1 MARILLLTLVFRPDN
16 VSTAQIM
23 GDLALDLQSRG
34 HTLQVITTIPHYN
47 RDAEA
52 DARQPLRS
60 WLGGVI
66 RRSDYNGIPVYHVF
80 IPQKGGN
87 KLLRMVGWMGFHLG
101 SLLLGSILS
110 FKPEIILAPSPPLTI
125 GVVAWFLGKL
135 RRCPWVYNVQE
146 IYPDIAI
153 NLGELRN
160 PSLIRFFQ
168 RLERFVY
175 RSAAGL
181 AVISE
186 GMVERILAKGVP
198 REKVHLIPNFVDLTE
213 FVPGEKCNPFSLEH
227 GLQDQLVV
235 LYAGNMGKPQGLDV
249 LIDAAALLRDE
260 RGIRF
265 VLMGTGSERAA
276 LEERAR
282 VLKLSNV
289 LFLGQQPYNSMGAV
303 HATASICFVSQAPR
317 TASDGIP
324 SKVFRILGSG
334 RPILASTSSD
344 SDLAR
349 IVRNAEGGSIV
360 PPGDPDAI
368 AATLRKALVNQSEWA
383 ALGMRG
389 REYVKQ
395 HFSRPMIAERYH
407 QLLTQLARS
416 TSRNS

>member
-34 HTLQVITTIPHYN
+34 HQVEVITTIPHYN
-47 RDAEA
+47 RDKEA
-52 DARQPLRS
+52 DARQPIRS
-60 WLGGVI
+60 WLGGAI

-101 SLLLGSILS
+101 SLLLGSVLS

-125 GVVAWFLGKL
+125 GIVAWFLGKL

-175 RSAAGL
+175 GSAAGL

-213 FVPGEKCNPFSLEH
+213 FVPGEKRNPFSIEH
-227 GLQDQLVV
+227 GLEDQLVV

-249 LIDAAALLRDE
+249 LIDAAAHLVDTPA
-260 RGIRF
+260 IRF
-265 VLMGTGSERAA
+265 VLMGTGSERSA

-282 VLKLSNV
+282 KLKLSNV
-289 LFLGQQPYNSMGAV
+289 LFLGQQPYSSMGAV

-334 RPILASTSSD
+334 RPILASTSPD

-349 IVRNAEGGSIV
+349 IVRGAEAGLVV
-360 PPGDPDAI
+360 PPGDPLAI
-368 AATLRKALVNQSEWA
+368 ADVLRSALLRQQEWA
-383 ALGMRG
+383 AMGLRG
-389 REYVKQ
+389 REFVKLN
-395 HFSRPMIAERYH
+395 FSRPLIAERYH
-407 QLLTQLARS
+407 QLLSLLATS
-416 TSRNS
+416 NSRNP

>member
-23 GDLALDLQSRG
+23 GDLALDLKARG

-52 DARQPLRS
+52 DARQPLHA

-66 RRSDYNGIPVYHVF
+66 RRSEYQGIPVYHVF

-87 KLLRMVGWMGFHLG
+87 KLLRMAGWMGFHIGSLILG
-101 SLLLGSILS
+101 SLLR
-110 FKPEIILAPSPPLTI
+110 FKPQIILAPSPPLTI
-125 GVVAWFLGKL
+125 GVVAWLLGKL

-160 PSLIRFFQ
+160 PAIIRGFQ
-168 RLERFVY
+168 FLERFVY
-175 RSAAGL
+175 RTAAGL

-198 REKVHLIPNFVDLTE
+198 PAKVHLIPNFVDLTE
-213 FVPGEKCNPFSLEH
+213 FVPGEKRNPFSLEH

-249 LIDAAALLRDE
+249 LIEAAARLKDE
-260 RGIRF
+260 PGIRF
-265 VLMGTGSERAA
+265 VMMGTGSERQA
-276 LEERAR
+276 LEEQARA
-282 VLKLSNV
+282 LKLPNV
-289 LFLGQQPYNSMGAV
+289 LFLGQQPYSSMGAV

-349 IVRNAEGGSIV
+349 IVRDAKAGEIV
-360 PPGDPDAI
+360 PPGNPEAI
-368 AATLRKALVNQSEWA
+368 AAALRRALTAQDEWA
-383 ALGMRG
+383 RMGMRG
-389 REYVKQ
+389 REFVND
-395 HFSRPMIAERYH
+395 HFSRPMISEKYHLLLSRLAGAESNRP
-407 QLLTQLARS
+407 
-416 TSRNS
+416 